1 MVVQSTD
8 ISRERRGISQDD
20 GGSGAKRFK
29 PASSNMEAPPSHKV
43 KPTSSVGDSGLKI
56 RISRYNAAPGRS
68 QQKQDNLPQDVLAEA
83 DTPPS
88 ETPSSGTTPSDT
100 PSSDTPA
107 ADTPAGVRTRGS
119 PRTTRRPRRGSSSES
134 LLEPLLRPVKQDLEE
149 ILKTCEVRLNPLK
162 PDSDNPDLKP
172 NLKIEMTSSEIIS
185 ECERVGPG
193 SGAVSTSVY
202 DQQPAPEPIKR
213 ENLPNIRK
221 ENLQPDTPCVYI
233 TSKKEAFSP
242 QLMEWCLQKP
252 ISMIRG
258 ITKVCGIDLGL
269 FTTKTLVNMHP
280 NHPLE
285 VRTQLEQ
292 SSDENW
298 DPSLQDQVWYCTSSR
313 SHTTVVKYAEYHT
326 QTFIE
331 AKEKLGDKFSVNPP
345 LELKTDPDTGLPE
358 RKQIKFGTN
367 CDLSDEKKWEPQ
379 LTELKKLPSW
389 MSLTSPKNMLSHIG
403 HQILGMNT
411 AQLYIKVPCSR
422 TPGHQENNNFIGAN
436 INVGPG
442 NSEWF
447 GVPNE
452 YWGALQELCVKKK
465 VDYLHGSWW
474 PLMSDLM
481 EADIPC
487 FRFMQG
493 PGDMVWVNSGCVHWV
508 QASGW
513 CTNVAWNVGPLSSRC
528 YNMAIERYE
537 WNKTQRYQSVVAMV
551 YLTWNLAKNL
561 DVLDSA
567 LFCAMKRT
575 LLSSIRTS
583 VLKKLYAKKCN
594 IPVKFHG
601 HKDGEPVNYCMVCEE
616 EVFNVFF
623 VRESDKRHVVHCL
636 RCAKELST
644 NLEGWICLEE
654 YAMED
659 LQSTYDSF
667 VLGGFKKEE
676 DIKKEIE
683 YKMETI
689 GELCY
694 NKNNNN
700 DMVKQE
706 RVLEPAIKTEQ

>member
-1 MVVQSTD
+1 MEARV
-8 ISRERRGISQDD
+8 
-20 GGSGAKRFK
+20 K
-29 PASSNMEAPPSHKV
+29 PASSNMEAPSLKV
-43 KPTSSVGDSGLKI
+43 KPTSTVGDSGLKI

-88 ETPSSGTTPSDT
+88 DT

-107 ADTPAGVRTRGS
+107 DKTVTRTRGS

-134 LLEPLLRPVKQDLEE
+134 LLEPLLRPVKQDE
-149 ILKTCEVRLNPLK
+149 ILTKSVEVRLNPLK
-162 PDSDNPDLKP
+162 AESDNPDPKP
-172 NLKIEMTSSEIIS
+172 NLKIEMTSSEIIL

-193 SGAVSTSVY
+193 SGAISTSVY
-202 DQQPAPEPIKR
+202 DQQPAPVPIKR
-213 ENLPNIRK
+213 EDLPNIRK

-233 TSKKEAFSP
+233 TSRKEAFSP
-242 QLMEWCLQKP
+242 QLMEWCLSKP

-258 ITKVCGIDLGL
+258 LTKVCGIDLGY
-269 FTTKTLVNMHP
+269 FTTKTLVEMQP

-285 VRTQLEQ
+285 VRTQMEQ

-298 DPSLQDQVWYCTSSR
+298 DPTFQEQVWYCTSTR
-313 SHTTVVKYAEYHT
+313 SHTTVAKYAEYHT

-331 AKEKLGDKFSVNPP
+331 AKEKLGPKFSVNPP

-367 CDLSDEKKWEPQ
+367 CDLSDEKKWAPQ
-379 LTELKKLPSW
+379 LSELNKLPSW
-389 MSLTSPKNMLSHIG
+389 MGLTSPKNMLSHIG

-452 YWGALQELCVKKK
+452 YWGALQELCEAKK
-465 VDYLHGSWW
+465 VNYLHGSWW
-474 PLMSDLM
+474 PLMSDLA
-481 EADIPC
+481 EAEIPC

-513 CTNVAWNVGPLSSRC
+513 CTNVAWNVGPLSSRS
-528 YNMAIERYE
+528 YDLAIERYE

-551 YLTWNLAKNL
+551 YLTWNMAKNL
-561 DVLDSA
+561 DILDSA
-567 LFCAMKRT
+567 LFCAMKLT

-594 IPVKFHG
+594 IPIKFHG
-601 HKDGEPVNYCMVCEE
+601 HKEGEPVNYCMVCEE
-616 EVFNVFF
+616 ETFNIFF
-623 VRESDKRHVVHCL
+623 VRESEKRHVVHCL
-636 RCAKELST
+636 RCAKELSPE
-644 NLEGWICLEE
+644 LEGWICLEE
-654 YAMED
+654 YAIED
-659 LQSTYDSF
+659 LQLWYDNF
-667 VLGGFKKEE
+667 VMGGLSSLKKEE

-683 YKMETI
+683 FKMETI
-689 GELCY
+689 GELVY
-694 NKNNNN
+694 SKNNN
-700 DMVKQE
+700 DHVKQE
-706 RVLEPAIKTEQ
+706 RILEPAIKTEQ